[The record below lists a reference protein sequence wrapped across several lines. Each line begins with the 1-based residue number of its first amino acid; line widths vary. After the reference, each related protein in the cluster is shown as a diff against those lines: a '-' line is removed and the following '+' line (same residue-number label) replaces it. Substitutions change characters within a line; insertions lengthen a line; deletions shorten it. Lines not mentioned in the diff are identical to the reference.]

1 MRYFLLALCL
11 LGCSEAPEGS
21 PRLDATVD
29 NGAIQDNGIGVPID
43 GGIDAG

>member
-1 MRYFLLALCL
+1 MRHFLLALCL
-11 LGCSEAPEGS
+11 LGCSEPSEGS

-29 NGAIQDNGIGVPID
+29 NGMIQDNGVD